1 MGPKTNSDNQ
11 DQTDD
16 TLTSNPVAST
26 SSDMP
31 SMTPDPVTSDT
42 SGIDIIPNA
51 DSPLN
56 SGSSS
61 DMPSTSEAPI
71 DESSAMTSPA
81 GSSMPEGSDMPSMT
95 PVVPTS
101 PLANIDDAQL
111 PSDNTPTPPVNPLG
125 VTNPASTAQIPSA
138 NPLSKKNNNM
148 VIIITSV
155 ILVILLG
162 VIVFVFFRT
171 KN

>member
-26 SSDMP
+26 SGDMP
-31 SMTPDPVTSDT
+31 SMTPDPVSSDT

-51 DSPLN
+51 DSPLS

-101 PLANIDDAQL
+101 PQANINDAQL
-111 PSDNTPTPPVNPLG
+111 PSDNTPTPPANPLG
-125 VTNPASTAQIPSA
+125 VTNPTNSAQIPSA
-138 NPLSKKNNNM
+138 TPSNKKNNT
-148 VIIITSV
+148 VIIITSA
-155 ILVILLG
+155 ILVVLLG
-162 VIVFVFFRT
+162 VLVFVFLRT